1 MSRAS
6 RQRRTPRPNSEPAPG
21 RPLPFT
27 PRVTVADTP
36 AAPARVSTAA
46 WRALALATLAFTICF
61 SVWGILSP
69 LAPFFREQYALSG
82 AQVGLLVAVPVV
94 LGSLARI
101 PLGLLTDR
109 FGGRMV
115 FTAMLI
121 FLVVPLVLAGL
132 TSSFGTLLGA
142 AFLLGIGG
150 AAFAI

>member
-69 LAPFFREQYALSG
+69 LAPFFREQPKLFHLKSRPARLADFFPGS
-82 AQVGLLVAVPVV
+82 VGFHFQK
-94 LGSLARI
+94 SHR
-101 PLGLLTDR
+101 GLR
-109 FGGRMV
+109 FER
-115 FTAMLI
+115 
-121 FLVVPLVLAGL
+121 FL
-132 TSSFGTLLGA
+132 
-142 AFLLGIGG
+142 
-150 AAFAI
+150 